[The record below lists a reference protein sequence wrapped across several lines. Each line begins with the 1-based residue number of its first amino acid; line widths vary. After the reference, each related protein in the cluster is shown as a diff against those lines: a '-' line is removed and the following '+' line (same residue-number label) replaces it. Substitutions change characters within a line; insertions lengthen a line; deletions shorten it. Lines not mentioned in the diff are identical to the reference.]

1 MVYSYGTRL
10 LDYSKHV
17 KIQPGCRTNTS
28 ANLSLFTRLRTPD
41 SSTNPSYPTRMNK
54 CPPLYF
60 LLWVQEEAMS
70 GVEKARLRLLEVSG
84 HGPSSMHLQ
93 ECFAALQEP
102 H

>member
-1 MVYSYGTRL
+1 
-10 LDYSKHV
+10 
-17 KIQPGCRTNTS
+17 
-28 ANLSLFTRLRTPD
+28 
-41 SSTNPSYPTRMNK
+41 MNK